1 MMPISYVL
9 RKWKVWLRP
18 VVMACYIVFIII
30 YVPPFVKKSIVKG
43 GFKKNDPTPLIGGA
57 FVVLAVPISVWEI
70 MQHMIHYSKPY
81 LQKHI
86 IKILWMVPI
95 YALNAWLGLLDPTVG
110 IYVDCFRECYE
121 AYVIYNFM
129 IYLLNFLKFENRDS
143 NRNFDNK
150 QHKEL
155 VLKCKHGILQYCVV
169 RPVTTGIAFVC
180 HLKGIYGDGEFKSD
194 VAYPYIII
202 INNISQFVAMFF
214 LARFYKANRPELA
227 PMHPIGK
234 FFCIKAVIFFSFL
247 YLQGRTQYVC
257 VDGKSSGTLSVKS
270 GVPQGS
276 VLGPLLFLIMIDD
289 LSINVPSKIVLYA
302 DDTTVLNRHSDD
314 TQAVALSESNLK
326 NFLLCIEMFLAAV
339 AHRYSFSHRPYTNEQ
354 VEEKSLCDAF
364 IAMLDF
370 SDIGADLKEHFGFYG
385 RSLGWKSRD
394 SRETTPLL
402 AGSGSSDTLR
412 DESGYHSVDNSPHP
426 GRDTPIVIT

>member
-1 MMPISYVL
+1 MPIAYIL
-9 RKWKVWLRP
+9 RNWKVWLRP

-95 YALNAWLGLLDPTVG
+95 YALNAWLGLLDPSVG

-247 YLQGRTQYVC
+247 QQV
-257 VDGKSSGTLSVKS
+257 V
-270 GVPQGS
+270 
-276 VLGPLLFLIMIDD
+276 I
-289 LSINVPSKIVLYA
+289 
-302 DDTTVLNRHSDD
+302 TVLAHTDILSSVFKADSDEEI
-314 TQAVALSESNLK
+314 QNISYKLQ

-339 AHRYSFSHRPYTNEQ
+339 AHRYSFSHRPFTNEQ

-364 IAMLDF
+364 VAMLDF

-402 AGSGSSDTLR
+402 ANSASTDTLR
-412 DESGYHSVDNSPHP
+412 DESGYHSVDNSPHS